1 MDVKILVLYELG
13 KSNKLSVFEITGH
26 KKVSKDELIKLNYP
40 NSKPRK
46 NYMIFNIV
54 PLDMDVAPLEASHLI
69 EKLVDIN
76 ANNSK
81 GTPVFIEP

>member
-1 MDVKILVLYELG
+1 
-13 KSNKLSVFEITGH
+13 
-26 KKVSKDELIKLNYP
+26 
-40 NSKPRK
+40 
-46 NYMIFNIV
+46 
-54 PLDMDVAPLEASHLI
+54 MDVAPLEASHLI